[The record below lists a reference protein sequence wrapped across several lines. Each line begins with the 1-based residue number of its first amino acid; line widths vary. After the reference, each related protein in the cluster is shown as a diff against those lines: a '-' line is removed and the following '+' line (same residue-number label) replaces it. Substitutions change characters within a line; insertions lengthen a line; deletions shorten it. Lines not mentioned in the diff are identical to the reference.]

1 MNKSNLVTEAELS
14 TIAPLPHNIV
24 HISQYYINGLSDANL
39 DVLLTRVT
47 VLERNCKNHATLA
60 KSFGEWHVGYSFYN
74 QGWQHSW
81 LKATFA
87 TLQEAINFIYAL
99 RNANAYMVS

>member
-39 DVLLTRVT
+39 DDLLTRVT

-60 KSFGEWHVGYSFYN
+60 KSFGEWHVGYNFYN
-74 QGWQHSW
+74 QDRKPNY
-81 LKATFA
+81 LKASFD

-99 RNANAYMVS
+99 REANAYMVS